1 MIGDGQEHTCSGC
14 YEIIATY
21 DPEAYQRGKYYY
33 HSKGHENLHVS
44 RNSNAFLKAEGQHSR
59 EVSREGRFDS

>member
-1 MIGDGQEHTCSGC
+1 
-14 YEIIATY
+14 
-21 DPEAYQRGKYYY
+21 
-33 HSKGHENLHVS
+33 LHVS